1 MSTRLPDGTTT
12 DNTVAISAATA
23 LPRPALESTTAPS
36 PLSPT
41 ATILLTVA
49 TIAALY
55 LGSDV
60 LISLA
65 LAILLSFAL
74 GPPVTWLYRRGLPR
88 VPAVLAVM
96 LLVTLLLGGFA
107 ALVASQ
113 LTQLAQQLPTYEENL
128 RIKARELAEAAPSG
142 GVVNRASDLLR
153 DLNREI
159 DKIAAGDDS
168 AANPGAAAAG
178 SPQASRS
185 GRSRSRS
192 TSRQQTPLSALAEFV
207 GPLVQP
213 IATAGIVL
221 VFIVFVLLQRED
233 LRDRM
238 IRLFGMNDVH
248 RATAAISDAAK
259 RIGRYLLMQLVVNLL
274 YGIPV
279 GLGLYLI
286 GVPNALLWGLLAT
299 VLRFVPYLGPILAA
313 ASPIALSLAV
323 DPSWTTP
330 LLTIAL
336 FVVLELF
343 TNNVLEPW
351 LYGASTGLSPL
362 ALIVAAVFWTTLW
375 GPVGLLLATPLT
387 VCLVVLGRHV
397 PQLHIFEVLLGD
409 TPVLEPDVKF
419 YQRLLAGDPHDAEE
433 VADDLLE
440 ERPLSEVLGRIVL
453 PALVLADQD
462 RQRGALAPAARAR
475 DCGLGAGDRR
485 RSCRDRGYDGRAE
498 GGSTGS
504 VAARPVRRR
513 AGCYGRRRGLDGGA
527 PAAPGRNRHRGKRC
541 QHPDARARPDR
552 RVRRDLRV
560 VCRSRGAEAGAA
572 SCRPPARPSGGR
584 CADLPGAVWARAER
598 DRERQNHDPSRHG
611 RSFARAG
618 GEEAGRAGQNCRVR
632 EGGRRI
638 ELKTC
643 WLDPLRYAVRSARH
657 PEFGST
663 RRSPT
668 GRRSRCRR
676 RPRRAG
682 GPTG

>member
-1 MSTRLPDGTTT
+1 M
-12 DNTVAISAATA
+12 
-23 LPRPALESTTAPS
+23 
-36 PLSPT
+36 SPT

-49 TIAALY
+49 IVAALY
-55 LGSDV
+55 LGRDV
-60 LISLA
+60 LIPLA

-96 LLVTLLLGGFA
+96 MVVTLLLGGFT

-113 LTQLAQQLPTYEENL
+113 LTHLAQQLPTYEMNL
-128 RIKARELAEAAPSG
+128 RAKVQEIAQAAPSG
-142 GVVNRASDLLR
+142 GMFSRAADLMR
-153 DLNREI
+153 DVNREI
-159 DKIAAGDDS
+159 DKITSPGDR
-168 AANPGAAAAG
+168 
-178 SPQASRS
+178 PQTRDLTP
-185 GRSRSRS
+185 S
-192 TSRQQTPLSALAEFV
+192 TSTEREQAPIPVEIHEPPEQPLAALATFA

-279 GLGLYLI
+279 GIGLYLI

-313 ASPIALSLAV
+313 VAPIALSLAV

-330 LLTIAL
+330 LLAIAL

-397 PQLHIFEVLLGD
+397 PQLHLFEVLLGD

-419 YQRLLAGDPHDAEE
+419 YQRLLANDPHDAEE
-433 VADDLLE
+433 LADDMLDE
-440 ERPLSEVLGRIVL
+440 QPLTEVFGQVVL
-453 PALVLADQD
+453 PALISAEQD
-462 RQRGALAPAARAR
+462 RQRGVLLPARSREIAGWVIDIVDSLAEAAGETDQAAAVEQQSSLRVLCVGARGAPDVAAASMVAHLLRRSGVAAEVSDASTILRATGQIGGFDAVCLSYLDAEAQRQARRLVSRLRARQTEEVTICLGLWGLAPDAIDTAR
-475 DCGLGAGDRR
+475 DATHADIVVSTLGQAVKKLTEL
-485 RSCRDRGYDGRAE
+485 GR
-498 GGSTGS
+498 TKD
-504 VAARPVRRR
+504 AA
-513 AGCYGRRRGLDGGA
+513 
-527 PAAPGRNRHRGKRC
+527 AAT
-541 QHPDARARPDR
+541 
-552 RVRRDLRV
+552 V
-560 VCRSRGAEAGAA
+560 
-572 SCRPPARPSGGR
+572 
-584 CADLPGAVWARAER
+584 
-598 DRERQNHDPSRHG
+598 
-611 RSFARAG
+611 
-618 GEEAGRAGQNCRVR
+618 
-632 EGGRRI
+632 
-638 ELKTC
+638 
-643 WLDPLRYAVRSARH
+643 
-657 PEFGST
+657 T
-663 RRSPT
+663 RRSP
-668 GRRSRCRR
+668 
-676 RPRRAG
+676 
-682 GPTG
+682 